1 MTSPLFRTSLWRAS
15 PAISTHKL
23 TWNHARVKVPC
34 ASVDQPSMS
43 NVEVWRKVLQEPT
56 SRLDF
61 RWGWSPLNV
70 GVPCTV
76 EIKIVLKM
84 WRRKEGTD
92 TLGEHFENWWPYF
105 TNFFEGRCQIFINV
119 YVASS
124 VFGRKTLPE
133 QALLLPMQ
141 QDCKT
146 GNLKYMQYVKWHLKI
161 KQKNYKTAQNISLL
175 ATTANRSRTRWPT
188 CLFIS
193 FLCRVSGTQG
203 YERFILV
210 MLGFVAYADAFVA
223 DSNEGARSQE

>member
-43 NVEVWRKVLQEPT
+43 NVEVWRKVLLQEPT

-105 TNFFEGRCQIFINV
+105 TNFFEGRCRIFINV

-161 KQKNYKTAQNISLL
+161 KQKTTKQHKTSAFWRPQL
-175 ATTANRSRTRWPT
+175 TAVELVDLHVY
-188 CLFIS
+188 LFLFSAEFLELKGMKGS
-193 FLCRVSGTQG
+193 FS
-203 YERFILV
+203 
-210 MLGFVAYADAFVA
+210 
-223 DSNEGARSQE
+223 